1 MGTGMKTKIVTTVF
15 AAATSVLSLMLT
27 PAKSAVQPHLL
38 YATSGAGTEL
48 VAFNLEE
55 RTTRT
60 IGGIGIPFS
69 LSLAFCPPGGLVPYT
84 MTNTFG
90 SAQLATIN
98 LETGAATPIGLPL
111 GQQLNIMGMTCSRE
125 GTLYALGD
133 SDPADRDFNSLYTVN
148 RESGLATRIGATGV
162 QLSTEE
168 DPFFGFFM
176 ALAFAPDGTLYG
188 ANDIAL
194 YRINPSTGYATKIVD
209 FAGVTQPPS
218 VMGLAIDSLGNF
230 YVADFVP
237 MPPGSRVYRVD
248 TSSGEATP
256 ILNTGLGYVHNIAFR
271 VPF

>member
-1 MGTGMKTKIVTTVF
+1 MGTGTKAKIITAIF
-15 AAATSVLSLMLT
+15 AAVTLVLSVALIS
-27 PAKSAVQPHLL
+27 AKPAVQPHLL
-38 YATSGAGTEL
+38 YGTAGAGTEL
-48 VAFNLEE
+48 VAFDLEE
-55 RTTRT
+55 KTTKS
-60 IGGIGIPFS
+60 IGGTGIPFS

-111 GQQLNIMGMTCSRE
+111 GQQLNIMGMTCSRD
-125 GTLYALGD
+125 GTLYAVGD
-133 SDPADRDFNSLYTVN
+133 SNPADPDFNSLYTVN
-148 RESGLATRIGATGV
+148 RESGLATRLGPTGV

-176 ALAFAPDGTLYG
+176 ALAFARDGALYG

-230 YVADFVP
+230 YLADFVP
-237 MPPGSRVYRVD
+237 MPPGSRVYKVD
-248 TSSGEATP
+248 TSSGDATP